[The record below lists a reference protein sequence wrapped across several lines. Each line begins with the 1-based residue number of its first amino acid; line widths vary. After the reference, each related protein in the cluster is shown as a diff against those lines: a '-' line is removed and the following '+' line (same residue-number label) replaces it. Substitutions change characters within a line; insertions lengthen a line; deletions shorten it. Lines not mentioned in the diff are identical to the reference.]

1 MYSHRRLPAWLA
13 ALLLCL
19 IPAASPV
26 QAQSLSGQVSG
37 SLQDES
43 GAAVTGAR
51 LVLKNVKTSE
61 VRSATSDGTGTFLF
75 LSLLPGTYELT
86 VNAAGFKAYTQP
98 EILVAAT
105 ERVTLRP
112 IQIAVG
118 TLNES
123 ITITAQSARLQT
135 QSSERSGEIGTR
147 QIAEMPLKGR
157 DYMATLRLLP
167 GVIDVTNREAPRD
180 TSLGINI
187 NGARANTTAITLDGT
202 VQMDTGNQAYA
213 LMTPAPETLQEV
225 KVLLSNY
232 QAEYG
237 RSSTSINAVTKSGT
251 REFHGGAYYFKRNE
265 ALNANDF
272 FNNRDRVKRPRYR
285 YDYPGYYIGGPVLL
299 PSFNRGRDKLFFF
312 FSQEF
317 LPRAVPSS
325 LNYLTVPTA
334 LERQGDFSQTLDTNG
349 KLIPIYDPLNGKKAF
364 AGNLVPAN
372 RIDARGQALLKFFPL
387 PNAVDPTHN
396 YNYIWQNTVD
406 NDHHLE
412 LLRTD
417 WNITPSMTFFA
428 RGVNSLERQSGEAC
442 CVNGNTFPHLSNS
455 YDLHAKSLSGS
466 LIKTFSPTLVNEL
479 NIGVSRQNQF
489 LGISQ
494 ETLDANNRSRL
505 GVALPQFYPQANPL
519 NLLPNATFS
528 GVPNAISLSYE
539 SRFPFFGTGTLW
551 TIGDNLSK
559 AAGAHQLKAGF
570 FAEIVAR
577 NTARKSSFNGAYDFG
592 RNQVNPYDS
601 NYAFTNAI
609 LGSIN
614 SYTESNIHPVAHGRY
629 QQYEWYVQDNWRVS
643 KRLTLDIGVRFY
655 YTTPT
660 KVGAGQQVA
669 LFNPQVYNAS
679 QSPQLIRPY
688 KDPATGARAGID
700 PVTGEVVPQVKIGT
714 FASGSGTPYQGT
726 QLYTGTAQNNPGI
739 KLGPRFGFAW
749 DAFGNG
755 KTVVRGGFGIFF
767 DRVSDDTFLA
777 LVESPPLVQ
786 TPTANYTTITG
797 LLGTPLSLSPANAN
811 MVQTDYQPPTV
822 MNWSFGVQRDI
833 GLGMHVDV
841 AYVGAG
847 GRHLTQSQDINAT
860 PYGTNFLASSQD
872 STNPGQPLPAAF
884 LRPYRG
890 FNSISYLQFGAPSH
904 YHSLQS
910 QWKRRFGRSLTY
922 AVVWTWSKAIERGS
936 SVAPFL
942 DNASWN
948 TDVTS
953 FDRTHVVQSNFIYD
967 LPKASKLWNHS
978 ILRRTL
984 DDWQVSGVASFV
996 TGAPSGVSYS
1006 FVKSTDL
1013 TGGTSLDSRVNVAGR
1028 AILPSG
1034 ERSFGRYFDTTVF
1047 RSPVVSNNYGIGNA
1061 SRYPVR
1067 LPGLNNWDLAIY
1079 KNIGWGK
1086 SESRQIQLRGELYNA
1101 FNHTQYNKLNTTSRW
1116 DANGNQANAQ
1126 FGQVTGTAPA
1136 RRIQIG
1142 IKLAF

>member
-1 MYSHRRLPAWLA
+1 MLA
-13 ALLLCL
+13 LCFSL
-19 IPAASPV
+19 TTGLV
-26 QAQSLSGQVSG
+26 HAQSLSGQVSG

-43 GAAVTGAR
+43 GAAVANAN
-51 LVLKNVKTSE
+51 LHLKNVQTSE
-61 VRSATSDGTGTFLF
+61 VRAVKSDAAGTFLF
-75 LSLLPGTYELT
+75 LNLLPGTYQLS
-86 VNAAGFKAYTQP
+86 VSAPGFKTYTQP
-98 EILVAAT
+98 DILVAAT

-118 TLNES
+118 TVSES
-123 ITITAQSARLQT
+123 ITVTAQAARLQT
-135 QSSERSGEIGTR
+135 QSSERSGEISTR

-157 DYMATLRLLP
+157 DYMATLKLLP

-180 TSLGINI
+180 SSLGINI

-225 KVLLSNY
+225 KVMLSNY

-237 RSSTSINAVTKSGT
+237 RSTTSINAVTKSGT

-272 FNNRDRVKRPRYR
+272 FNNRNNVKRPRYR
-285 YDYPGYYIGGPVLL
+285 YDYPGYYVGGPVVL
-299 PSFNRGRDKLFFF
+299 PNFNRNRDKLFFF
-312 FSQEF
+312 WSQEF
-317 LPRAVPSS
+317 LPRTVPSS
-325 LNYLTVPTA
+325 LTYQTVPTE
-334 LERQGDFSQTLDTNG
+334 LERKGDFSQSFDTNG
-349 KLIPIYDPLNGKKAF
+349 ALISIYDPSNQKKVF
-364 AGNLVPAN
+364 AGNLVPAS

-387 PNAVDPTHN
+387 PNATDPTRN
-396 YNYIWQNTVD
+396 YNYIWQNTVE

-417 WNITPSMTFFA
+417 WNITPTMTFFA
-428 RGVNSLERQSGEAC
+428 RGVNSLERQAGEVC
-442 CVNGNTFPHLSNS
+442 CVNGNTFPHLTNS

-479 NIGVSRQNQF
+479 NVGVSRQNQF

-494 ETLDANNRSRL
+494 ETLDANNRSKL
-505 GVALPQFYPQANPL
+505 GVSLPQFYPEANPL
-519 NLLPNATFS
+519 NLLPNVTFS
-528 GVPNAISLSYE
+528 GVTNPISLSYE

-559 AAGAHQLKAGF
+559 VAGAHQLKAGF
-570 FAEIVAR
+570 YAEIVAR
-577 NTARKSSFNGAYDFG
+577 NTARKSSFNGTYDFG
-592 RNQVNPYDS
+592 RNQVNPYDT
-601 NYAFTNAI
+601 NYAFSNAI

-614 SYTESNIHPVAHGRY
+614 SYTESNTHPVAHGRY
-629 QQYEWYVQDNWRVS
+629 QQYEWYAQDNWKVS
-643 KRLTLDIGVRFY
+643 KRLTLDVGVRFY

-660 KVGAGQQVA
+660 KVGGGQQVA
-669 LFNPQVYNAS
+669 LFDPSSYSAS
-679 QSPQLIRPY
+679 LAPQLIRPY
-688 KDPATGARAGID
+688 KDPSTNARVGIN
-700 PVTGEVVPQVKIGT
+700 PITGEVVPQVKIGT
-714 FASGSGTPYQGT
+714 FASGSGTPYQGM
-726 QLYTGTAQNNPGI
+726 QLYTGTAQNSPGV
-739 KLGPRFGFAW
+739 KLAPRFGFAL
-749 DAFGNG
+749 DAFGDG
-755 KTVVRGGFGIFF
+755 KTVLRGGFGIFF

-777 LVESPPLVQ
+777 YVEAPPLVQ
-786 TPTANYTTITG
+786 TPTANYTTITS
-797 LLGTPLSLSPANAN
+797 LLSTPLSLSPTNVN
-811 MVQTDYQPPTV
+811 MVQADYQPPTV
-822 MNWSFGVQRDI
+822 MNWSFGVQRDL
-833 GLGMHVDV
+833 GLGMYLDV

-872 STNPGQPLPAAF
+872 STNPGQPLPVNF

-890 FNSISYLQFGAPSH
+890 FGTISYLQYGAPSH

-910 QWKRRFGRSLTY
+910 QLKRRFGKSLTY
-922 AVVWTWSKAIERGS
+922 ALVWTWSKSIERGS

-953 FDRTHVVQSNFIYD
+953 FDRTHVVQANFIYD

-978 ILRRTL
+978 IMRRAF
-984 DDWQVSGVASFV
+984 DDWQVSGVASFIS
-996 TGAPSGVSYS
+996 GAPSTVSYS

-1013 TGGTSLDSRVNVAGR
+1013 TGGTSLDSRVNVVGR
-1028 AILPSG
+1028 ALLSSD
-1034 ERSFGRYFDTTVF
+1034 ERTFLRYFDTSVF
-1047 RSPVVSNNYGIGNA
+1047 RSPLISNNYGLGN
-1061 SRYPVR
+1061 SPKYPIR

-1086 SESRQIQLRGELYNA
+1086 SESRHIQLRGELYNA
-1101 FNHTQYNKLNTTSRW
+1101 FNHTQYNALNTASRW
-1116 DANGNQANAQ
+1116 DASGNQANAQ
-1126 FGQVTGTAPA
+1126 FGQVTGTAAA

-1142 IKLAF
+1142 IKFAF